1 MVKLYYRENVIFH
14 FSREIHIDISSK
26 TMKSFGFSG
35 SWGKKKKKRKELKE
49 TIRTLF
55 FFPS

>member
-35 SWGKKKKKRKELKE
+35 SRGKKKEKKKG
-49 TIRTLF
+49 T
-55 FFPS
+55 